1 MIRRAMTTT
10 LAAVAL
16 VLGVAA
22 CSADDDSATKDTAV
36 EFMTAFAGGD
46 EAKMCDLATKKV
58 GDCTTGASVELK
70 EQPTA
75 DDEVFENKETGT
87 VAVVVTYTT
96 VNKPGKPDTYA
107 VEIREDGKVTQWEA
121 MSNQPKN
128 RNTVAMVLGWSE

>member
-22 CSADDDSATKDTAV
+22 CSADDDAATKDTAV
-36 EFMTAFAGGD
+36 DFVTAYVSGD
-46 EAKMCDLATKKV
+46 EAGACDLAAKKI
-58 GDCTTGASVELK
+58 GDCTTRPANDITDG
-70 EQPTA
+70 PTA
-75 DDEVFENKETGT
+75 GDEVFENEETGT
-87 VAVVVTYTT
+87 VAVVVTYT
-96 VNKPGKPDTYA
+96 VAKKPDSPETYA
-107 VEIREDGKVTQWEA
+107 VELDKDGKVTQWEA

>member
-1 MIRRAMTTT
+1 MIRRALTTT
-10 LAAVAL
+10 LAAAAL

-22 CSADDDSATKDTAV
+22 CSPSNDDEAKDTAV
-36 EFMTAFAGGD
+36 EFMTAYAGGD
-46 EAKMCDLATKKV
+46 EARMCELAMKKV

-75 DDEVFENKETGT
+75 DDEVFENEETGT

-96 VNKPGKPDTYA
+96 VNKPGQPDTYA
-107 VEIREDGKVTQWEA
+107 VEIREDGKVRQWEP